1 MISRSFAIARIAV
14 PSFVKR
20 RKHAVATVIRKPST
34 SAITFV
40 HSTRIPA
47 TVNVSLSV
55 GNEIERDAPPL
66 EVHNRSITPSRISVS
81 PSVAVALTSGS
92 RLARAGP
99 NTIP

>member
-1 MISRSFAIARIAV
+1 M
-14 PSFVKR
+14 
-20 RKHAVATVIRKPST
+20 
-34 SAITFV
+34 
-40 HSTRIPA
+40 
-47 TVNVSLSV
+47 NVSLSV

-66 EVHNRSITPSRISVS
+66 DVHNRSITPSRISVS